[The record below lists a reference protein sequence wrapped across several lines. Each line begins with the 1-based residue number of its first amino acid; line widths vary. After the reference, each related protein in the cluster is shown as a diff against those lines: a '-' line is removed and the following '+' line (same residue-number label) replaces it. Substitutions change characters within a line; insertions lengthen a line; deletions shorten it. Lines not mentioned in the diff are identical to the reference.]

1 MNPIDII
8 NLNNEFGEPI
18 IQCNICKNI
27 SGTLISEFTHNFTCK
42 YHRNYTIKDKD
53 KDVILVDTVNR
64 HFIFPVYQKEYYI
77 ATPENPIIGTYS
89 LTSCICIIMR
99 EPILNITML
108 AHIDLTT
115 INPLQT
121 FFEVFDNYDKVNVYM
136 MGGNSSSI
144 DQCNTLINAF
154 DNKDTYDIKYVH
166 LIDYGK
172 NSIAIDSRTGE
183 LYVNKDISY
192 YQDIPLRLSVE
203 ETVQYGKL
211 KLVTF

>member
-1 MNPIDII
+1 MDPIDII

-27 SGTLISEFTHNFTCK
+27 SGTLISQLTHNIICK

-53 KDVILVDTVNR
+53 KDVILIDTVNR

-77 ATPENPIIGTYS
+77 ATPENPIIGPYS

-99 EPILNITML
+99 EPILNITMI

-115 INPLQT
+115 INPLET
-121 FFEVFDNYDKVNVYM
+121 FFEVFDNYNKVHVYM

-166 LIDYGK
+166 LIDSKK

-183 LYVNKDISY
+183 LYINKDISY

-211 KLVTF
+211 KMITF